1 MDLAFMADSFL
12 RLLGG
17 VPLTLKLA
25 FTSVALGLAL
35 ALALVALTRQPIAP
49 LGWIAHAYVFVFRG
63 TPLLVQ
69 VFLIYYGLGQFKPL
83 LQDYGIWWLF
93 REPYYCALV
102 ALTLNTAAYT
112 AEIVRGGLQSVRPG
126 PSRRRGVRHVRVT
139 LYWRIIA
146 PLGVCQA
153 PPAYGSEVILM
164 IKATS
169 LASTITLMNHR
180 RRPQADLRELPGDR
194 SLPVRRVHLSDDQ
207 LHHDG
212 HIPAHRAMGRAGP
225 QGLPTAN
232 PEERLSS
239 RVFVADGLKR
249 GRAGKKALEVGCRRV
264 GRCAF
269 DGSIAPPHRD
279 QAWSDARHRPEP
291 PICVSTRGSRKMW
304 LISSISSQARRG
316 TCPSLA
322 RGRDGAMLEMS
333 SIRAI
338 LPGPR

>member
-49 LGWIAHAYVFVFRG
+49 LGWISHAYVFVFRG

-69 VFLIYYGLGQFKPL
+69 VFLIYYGLGQFRPV

-112 AEIVRGGLQSVRPG
+112 AEIVRGGLQSVPAGAIEAARAFG
-126 PSRRRGVRHVRVT
+126 MSGVT

-146 PLGVCQA
+146 PLGVRQA
-153 PPAYGSEVILM
+153 LPAYGSEVILM

-169 LASTITLMNHR
+169 LASTITLMEITGVAHKLISESFRAIEVFLCAGSIYLMINFTMTATFLLIER
-180 RRPQADLRELPGDR
+180 WVAPDLRAADR
-194 SLPVRRVHLSDDQ
+194 KS
-207 LHHDG
+207 
-212 HIPAHRAMGRAGP
+212 
-225 QGLPTAN
+225 
-232 PEERLSS
+232 
-239 RVFVADGLKR
+239 
-249 GRAGKKALEVGCRRV
+249 
-264 GRCAF
+264 
-269 DGSIAPPHRD
+269 
-279 QAWSDARHRPEP
+279 
-291 PICVSTRGSRKMW
+291 
-304 LISSISSQARRG
+304 
-316 TCPSLA
+316 
-322 RGRDGAMLEMS
+322 
-333 SIRAI
+333 
-338 LPGPR
+338 